1 VASNPGH
8 IPAGGREKISVTVS
22 TKNRGGQNLHKG
34 FTVFTNDPGKAKVR
48 LQVSG
53 RVNAYLTVA
62 PHFVR
67 FIGRV
72 NQPLKQLVKIT
83 PLEGHPVTIKEV
95 RVQQPQNLRYEL
107 KPLGNPPG
115 RAGYELVVENARRDP
130 GNYQDSITI
139 LTDSKEK
146 PSITIPVYAR
156 IHGPADRGNQKSN

>member
-1 VASNPGH
+1 VASNPGQ
-8 IPAGGREKISVTVS
+8 IPAGGRGKISVAVS
-22 TKNRGGQNLHKG
+22 TRNRGGQNLHKG
-34 FTVFTNDPGKAKVR
+34 FTVYTNDPGTPQVR

-62 PHFVR
+62 PRYVR

-72 NQPLKQLVKIT
+72 DQSLQQSVKIT
-83 PLEGHPVTIKEV
+83 PLAGHPVTIKEV
-95 RVQQPQNLRYEL
+95 RVREPKNLHYKL

-115 RAGYELVVENARRDP
+115 RAGYELVVENARQEV
-130 GNYQDSITI
+130 GNYQDQITI

-156 IHGPADRGNQKSN
+156 LYGLKDRDNKKSN